1 MTPEDVRMAVSLGP
15 LKLANPVMAASGTF
29 GYGREYA
36 PWVDLDRLGAICTKG
51 LSLAPMPGN
60 PPPRIEETS
69 AGMLNTIGLEN
80 VGVEGFIEKKLP
92 FLRGHKLRVVANIF
106 GTKIEEYVAVAERLD
121 AADGVHALE
130 LNISCPNVTKGGMQ
144 FGNDARGAAEVTAAV
159 RKATR
164 LPVIVKLSPNVTDP
178 AEIARGCEGAGA
190 DAVSL
195 INTFLGMAID
205 LDRMK
210 PLLHNATGGLSGP
223 AVKPLALRMTWQVSR
238 AVKIPVIGI
247 GGIMTGRDALEF
259 LAVGARAVQVG
270 TANFVNPTATM
281 DVLDQMA
288 AYLAERGVK
297 DVNEFVGRFGGP
309 PPPACG

>member
-29 GYGREYA
+29 GYGQEYA

-92 FLRGHKLRVVANIF
+92 FLRGHELRVVANIF
-106 GTKIEEYVAVAERLD
+106 GTKVEEYVAVAERLD
-121 AADGVHALE
+121 AAEGVHALE

-178 AEIARGCEGAGA
+178 AEIARACEAAGA
-190 DAVSL
+190 DALSL

-223 AVKPLALRMTWQVSR
+223 AIKPLALRMTWQV
-238 AVKIPVIGI
+238 
-247 GGIMTGRDALEF
+247 
-259 LAVGARAVQVG
+259 ARAV
-270 TANFVNPTATM
+270 
-281 DVLDQMA
+281 
-288 AYLAERGVK
+288 
-297 DVNEFVGRFGGP
+297 
-309 PPPACG
+309 